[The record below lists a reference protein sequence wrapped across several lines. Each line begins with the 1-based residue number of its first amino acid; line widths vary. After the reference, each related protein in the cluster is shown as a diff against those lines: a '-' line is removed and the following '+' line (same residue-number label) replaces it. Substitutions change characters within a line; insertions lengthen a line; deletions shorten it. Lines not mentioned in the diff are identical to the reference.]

1 MRLAFAGTPVFAERA
16 LAALHAAGHTIALV
30 LTRPDKPAQR
40 GQKLLASPV
49 KTWAL
54 EHDIEVFQPRS
65 LREEPAWEPIRH
77 AQCELMIVAAY
88 GLILPQAVL
97 DIPRLGCLNIHA
109 SLLPRWRGAAP
120 IQRAIMA
127 GDRSTGVCIMQMEA
141 GLDTGPVR
149 LRHELAIGADESG
162 GSLHDRLAQLG
173 ATSIVEA
180 MSLLEGD
187 ALPMHP
193 QPDEGVTYATKI
205 GRADSMLDFT
215 QSAQSLVD
223 RIRALDPAPGC
234 VAALSHSPQTLI
246 KVWAARPVTP
256 GPITQASGA
265 AAHVGTVLAVD
276 AEAITVACGSAA
288 TPQAIAL
295 LELQRPG
302 GRRMPVRAFLSG
314 FALRPGDRLC
324 APMAAADPASA

>member
-1 MRLAFAGTPVFAERA
+1 
-16 LAALHAAGHTIALV
+16 
-30 LTRPDKPAQR
+30 
-40 GQKLLASPV
+40 
-49 KTWAL
+49 
-54 EHDIEVFQPRS
+54 
-65 LREEPAWEPIRH
+65 
-77 AQCELMIVAAY
+77 
-88 GLILPQAVL
+88 
-97 DIPRLGCLNIHA
+97 
-109 SLLPRWRGAAP
+109 
-120 IQRAIMA
+120 
-127 GDRSTGVCIMQMEA
+127 VCIMQMEA

-180 MSLLEGD
+180 LSLLERD

-234 VAALSHSPQTLI
+234 VAALSHSPQTMI
-246 KVWAARPVTP
+246 KVWAARPVALP
-256 GPITQASGA
+256 AHPEA
-265 AAHVGTVLAVD
+265 AAAQAGTGLAVD

-288 TPQAIAL
+288 KPQAIAM

-302 GRRMPVRAFLSG
+302 GRRMPARAFLSG

-324 APMAAADPASA
+324 APMAAADPSSA